1 MIRAQLIEGQYA
13 GVSSWDALIFYKEET
28 PMAEK
33 IVWED
38 GADVTAEDIAAA
50 LKPLVDEYFLGT
62 CEQQG
67 AALCYTLPDGRKF
80 RIAAGEIG

>member
-1 MIRAQLIEGQYA
+1 MGARF
-13 GVSSWDALIFYKEET
+13 IFYKEET

-38 GADVTAEDIAAA
+38 RADVTAEDIAAA